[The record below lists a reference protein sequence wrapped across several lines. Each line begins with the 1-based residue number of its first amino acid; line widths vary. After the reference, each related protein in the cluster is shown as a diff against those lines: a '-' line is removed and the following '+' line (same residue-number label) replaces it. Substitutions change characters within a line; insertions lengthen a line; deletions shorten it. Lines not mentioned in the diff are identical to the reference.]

1 MTTTDRPTGLQ
12 IRAGHTMLLDEQL
25 LQRGHCLS
33 ITDGLVRV
41 GMSNPDQE
49 ALDAQPITLG
59 FLQAGDQLP
68 LDLLRTTRLHL
79 LALTPTRLEP
89 GCPALPPI
97 GASSLHDWTVA
108 LLMIRHLGEAEQR
121 ITALL
126 QLLVQRLGIRKGDW
140 YELPLRLTHADLAQL
155 CGHTRVT
162 VTRQLSKWR
171 ESGLIEQD
179 NTASRN
185 LRIAPELVDA

>member
-1 MTTTDRPTGLQ
+1 MTTTDREPSLQ

-41 GMSNPDQE
+41 GMSNPDEE

-59 FLQAGDQLP
+59 FLQAGDHLP

-121 ITALL
+121 ITALM
-126 QLLVQRLGIRKGDW
+126 QLLVQRLGIRKGNW

-179 NTASRN
+179 NTTSRN
-185 LRIAPELVDA
+185 LRIAPELVDD